1 MRIMKTV
8 ISAVSILCLSVA
20 LSAGLSGICSSS
32 ANAEVVLVDEDFN
45 GFSAWTDSGGRHIA
59 EFDDTSWNQFGT
71 DTTING
77 VDYSAGGTKPW
88 TWLSAQV
95 NTTNDDDVAVQD
107 MSTERFG
114 GTALDLSD
122 IPDSWDHVEY
132 GYNTKDN
139 AIIMSGGTT
148 LTLEFTVKDGDG
160 GDYEIG
166 FTYGMRAWAE
176 YDKDSSG
183 VVDTT
188 PPVDWS
194 RNLFKVDLA
203 KPAINYE
210 TTLFERKADKVFLD
224 RRFLDL
230 TFNDPN
236 INFLRYGSLGPETNL
251 RRHEENGHLDPG
263 TYTLTFHR
271 RNFNKNGQNHLEG
284 GTAYFSHIWVGPR
297 SADTCPAY
305 TDNVEMG
312 EALAVFDIVDKALD
326 IVNKWTVYRIESDG
340 SLSHIN
346 ASKNHDDFLALLDEG
361 IILLEGTF
369 EVEEEEYEE
378 LFIDFELLRDRN
390 QSSTDYESN
399 RADIIITLEGHF
411 NTMWGILQDG
421 YIADLYSQAAFD
433 VVGSGNAEPPSS
445 P

>member
-1 MRIMKTV
+1 
-8 ISAVSILCLSVA
+8 
-20 LSAGLSGICSSS
+20 
-32 ANAEVVLVDEDFN
+32 VLVDEDFN

-114 GTALDLSD
+114 GDD
-122 IPDSWDHVEY
+122 WDHVEY

-139 AIIMSGGTT
+139 AIIMSGHTT

-176 YDKDSSG
+176 YVRDSSG

-188 PPVDWS
+188 SPVDWI
-194 RNLFKVDLA
+194 RNLFKVDSA

-210 TTLFERKADKVFLD
+210 ITLFERKAEKMFLD
-224 RRFLDL
+224 RRFLNFEDDPTKNL
-230 TFNDPN
+230 T
-236 INFLRYGSLGPETNL
+236 YGSLGPETNL
-251 RRHEENGHLDPG
+251 RRVEKNVHLDPG